1 MRSYSAASFVTTMPP
16 SPAAPRFLHGI
27 ETETTGGADAAGFAS
42 FVGGGD
48 GLGRILDDGDPVTVR
63 DPHDRVHIAHLA
75 EQVTRNDRLGAGR
88 DGPLNQFG
96 VDVIRARIDVD
107 EDRGGAGA
115 GDGAGCGEEGKR
127 GGDGFV
133 AGAETERHHAAQERV
148 GAAGN
153 ADGVLA
159 AADCG
164 DLLLELGDLGAADT
178 DLSVED

>member
-27 ETETTGGADAAGFAS
+27 ETETTGGADAAGFAP

-48 GLGRILDDGDPVTVR
+48 GLGGVLDDGEPVTVR

-75 EQVTRNDRLGAGR
+75 EQVNWNDRLGAGR

-107 EDRGGAGA
+107 KNRGGARA
-115 GDGAGCGEEGKR
+115 DDGAGGGEEGKR
-127 GGDGFV
+127 GGDRFV
-133 AGAETERHHAAQERV
+133 AGAQTERHHAAQERV

-153 ADGVLA
+153 ALWK
-159 AADCG
+159 
-164 DLLLELGDLGAADT
+164 L
-178 DLSVED
+178 